1 MVYIIV
7 KSSKQKSS
15 GKKLHIIFNN
25 VSEEMDRMDKM
36 VRTNNF
42 KKKEKQINT
51 VRMSIFPIVIFQKG
65 LMNFISKWGEKTI
78 LKG

>member
-1 MVYIIV
+1 
-7 KSSKQKSS
+7 
-15 GKKLHIIFNN
+15 
-25 VSEEMDRMDKM
+25 MDRMDKM

-51 VRMSIFPIVIFQKG
+51 VRMSIFPFVIFQKG